1 VRQTRFS
8 PLALLHV
15 VVGAGMTLLVLL
27 AQPADGDPIVFMK
40 IADQSAKGL
49 VAYRDF
55 PIEYPPLGFVAIDLP
70 RLLSGPSVLK
80 YELLFA
86 AFSVLFTLGTGAAVL
101 WLARRRWSSET
112 PANAVLLFTG
122 LALAGAP
129 LVYWR
134 FDIFAAF
141 LTALSLVAYAYGRPT
156 WSGLAL
162 GFGVVSKIYPGALV
176 PVLAL
181 AQLFERHVR
190 WAALIVVGAAV
201 ASLAVMTETFLAAG
215 NGAFS
220 FLAYQQDRGVEI
232 ESVSG
237 GIALLA
243 SVLGQAKA
251 AISFGFGSYQ
261 VSSPIIDSLG
271 LPQLALNAVLVVSL
285 LAALFVSFRRDAR
298 NGGTIRPATLLRYS
312 LATLLVVILV
322 NKVLSP
328 QYLVWLLPFAALLP
342 SRQSLLLLV
351 IVVLTVLLYPL
362 GFGALVSVQAPAVIA
377 LNARNLLL
385 VVYFVLV
392 AWPRPAAESER
403 GYVRQ
408 PAE

>member
-1 VRQTRFS
+1 MRQTRFQ

-15 VVGAGMTLLVLL
+15 VVGAAMTLLVLL
-27 AQPADGDPIVFMK
+27 TRPADGDPTVFMK
-40 IADQSAKGL
+40 IANESAKGL
-49 VAYRDF
+49 VAYRDY
-55 PIEYPPLGFVAIDLP
+55 PIEYPPLALVPIDLP
-70 RLLSGPSVLK
+70 RLLGGPSPLR
-80 YELLFA
+80 YELIFA
-86 AFSVLFTLGTGAAVL
+86 AFSVLLALGTGAAVL

-112 PANAVLLFTG
+112 PADAVLLFTG

-134 FDIFAAF
+134 FDILAAF
-141 LTALSLVAYAYGRPT
+141 LTVLSLVAYAYCRPT

-162 GFGVVSKIYPGALV
+162 GFGVVSKLYPGALV
-176 PVLAL
+176 PVFAL
-181 AQLFERHVR
+181 AQLFERHLR
-190 WAALIVVGAAV
+190 WATLIVVGAAI

-232 ESVSG
+232 ESVGG

-251 AISFGFGSYQ
+251 AISFGFGSYE

-271 LPQLALNAVLVVSL
+271 LPQLALNAVLVISL
-285 LAALFVSFRRDAR
+285 LAALFISFRRDAR
-298 NGGTIRPATLLRYS
+298 NGGTIRPATLVRYS

-328 QYLVWLLPFAALLP
+328 QYLIWLLPFAALLP
-342 SRQSLLLLV
+342 SRQSVLLLV
-351 IVVLTVLLYPL
+351 ILVLTVLLYPL
-362 GFGALVSVQAPAVIA
+362 GFGALVSVQAPAVVA
-377 LNARNLLL
+377 LNVRNLLL
-385 VVYFVLV
+385 VVYFAWV
-392 AWPRPAAESER
+392 AWPRPGLER

>member
-1 VRQTRFS
+1 MRQTRFQ

-15 VVGAGMTLLVLL
+15 VVGAAMTLLVLL
-27 AQPADGDPIVFMK
+27 SRPTDGDPTVFMK

-49 VAYRDF
+49 VAYRDY
-55 PIEYPPLGFVAIDLP
+55 PIEYPPLGLVAIDLP
-70 RLLSGPSVLK
+70 RLLSGPSVLR
-80 YELLFA
+80 YELFFA
-86 AFSVLFTLGTGAAVL
+86 ALSVLLALGTGAAVL
-101 WLARRRWSSET
+101 WLARRHWSSET

-141 LTALSLVAYAYGRPT
+141 LTVLGLVAYAYGRPT

-162 GFGVVSKIYPGALV
+162 GFGVVSKLYPGALV
-176 PVLAL
+176 PVFVLAR
-181 AQLFERHVR
+181 LFERHLR
-190 WAALIVVGAAV
+190 WATLIVVGAAI
-201 ASLAVMTETFLAAG
+201 ASLAVMAETFLAAG
-215 NGAFS
+215 SGAFS

-232 ESVSG
+232 ESVG
-237 GIALLA
+237 GGVALLA

-271 LPQLALNAVLVVSL
+271 IPQLALNAVLVVSL
-285 LAALFVSFRRDAR
+285 LAALFVSFRQDAR
-298 NGGTIRPATLLRYS
+298 NGGTIRPATLVRYS

-328 QYLVWLLPFAALLP
+328 QYLIWLLPFAALLP
-342 SRQSLLLLV
+342 SRQSALLLV
-351 IVVLTVLLYPL
+351 IIVLTVLLYPL
-362 GFGALVSVQAPAVIA
+362 GFGALVNVQAPAVLA
-377 LNARNLLL
+377 LNVRNLLL
-385 VVYFVLV
+385 VVYFAWV
-392 AWPRPAAESER
+392 AWPQPAAESER

>member
-1 VRQTRFS
+1 
-8 PLALLHV
+8 V
-15 VVGAGMTLLVLL
+15 VVGAAMTLLVLL
-27 AQPADGDPIVFMK
+27 SRPGDGDPLVFMK

-49 VAYRDF
+49 VAYRDY
-55 PIEYPPLGFVAIDLP
+55 PIEYPPLALVPIDLP
-70 RLLSGPSVLK
+70 RLLGGPSPLK

-86 AFSVLFTLGTGAAVL
+86 AISLLLALGTGAAVY
-101 WLARRRWSSET
+101 WLARRQWSSET

-134 FDIFAAF
+134 FDILAAF
-141 LTALSLVAYAYGRPT
+141 LTVLGLVAYAYCRPT

-162 GFGVVSKIYPGALV
+162 GFGVVSKLYPGALV
-176 PVLAL
+176 PVFAL
-181 AQLFERHVR
+181 AQVFERHLR
-190 WAALIVVGAAV
+190 WATLIVVGAAI

-215 NGAFS
+215 SGAFS

-232 ESVSG
+232 ESVGG

-271 LPQLALNAVLVVSL
+271 LPQLALNAVLVISL
-285 LAALFVSFRRDAR
+285 LAALFISFRRDAR
-298 NGGTIRPATLLRYS
+298 NGGTIRPATLVRYS

-328 QYLVWLLPFAALLP
+328 QYLIWLLPFAALLP
-342 SRQSLLLLV
+342 SRQSVLLLV

-362 GFGALVSVQAPAVIA
+362 GFGALVSVQAPAVVA
-377 LNARNLLL
+377 LNVRNLLL
-385 VVYFVLV
+385 VVYFAWVV
-392 AWPRPAAESER
+392 WPRPASPPAGSER